1 MTKLNRDEKGQVV
14 AEVVE
19 RLERTETI
27 VTADFRGLTVAE
39 LADLRGKLRDAEAE
53 MTVVK
58 NTLSRRAADQ
68 TGRSALLPYLEG
80 PTGLVWVNGDP
91 AQAAKALSDF
101 AKAHK
106 EVFTIRGGVL
116 GSEDL
121 PAASI
126 VRLASLPSREQMLG
140 QLAGA
145 LASPISGLAGR
156 LTSLIGN
163 MARVLAAVR
172 DSGALAPGEAPPAEI
187 SAAEEAAPPVS
198 MESGVAADPPRME
211 TGLSS
216 PVSPTDAP
224 VEGADAQ
231 PNDTPA
237 EDGSGTVAETPA
249 EDAPAAEAPAG
260 EAPATEAPG
269 DDGPEADA
277 PAEEAPATEAQT
289 DDDAD
294 DTPAPDAPAEDE
306 SETPES

>member
-1 MTKLNRDEKGQVV
+1 MTKLNRNEKGQVV

-27 VTADFRGLTVAE
+27 MSTDFRGLTVTQ

-68 TGRSALLPYLEG
+68 AGRSALLPYLQG

-101 AKAHK
+101 AKVHK

-126 VRLASLPSREQMLG
+126 VRLASLPSREQMLA

-156 LTSLIGN
+156 LNGLIEK
-163 MARVLAAVR
+163 MARTLAAVR
-172 DSGALAPGEAPPAEI
+172 DSGSLAPGEAPV
-187 SAAEEAAPPVS
+187 EAAPAPAAIEV
-198 MESGVAADPPRME
+198 EAVPEATEVPAEVAD
-211 TGLSS
+211 
-216 PVSPTDAP
+216 VP
-224 VEGADAQ
+224 VEDVAEAVVEAEAEAA
-231 PNDTPA
+231 PA
-237 EDGSGTVAETPA
+237 EDSSV
-249 EDAPAAEAPAG
+249 EDAPSEVAEA
-260 EAPATEAPG
+260 
-269 DDGPEADA
+269 
-277 PAEEAPATEAQT
+277 
-289 DDDAD
+289 DDAAG
-294 DTPAPDAPAEDE
+294 DTPAPDAPAEGE

>member
-1 MTKLNRDEKGQVV
+1 MTKLKREQKGQVV

-68 TGRSALLPYLEG
+68 TGRSALLPYLQG

-116 GSEDL
+116 GTEDL
-121 PAASI
+121 PTASI
-126 VRLASLPSREQMLG
+126 VHLATLPSREQMLG

-156 LTSLIGN
+156 LNSLIGN

-172 DSGALAPGEAPPAEI
+172 DSGALAPGEAP
-187 SAAEEAAPPVS
+187 AAEAPVADAVAPAATEVT
-198 MESGVAADPPRME
+198 VDTLDAHAADA
-211 TGLSS
+211 S
-216 PVSPTDAP
+216 V
-224 VEGADAQ
+224 
-231 PNDTPA
+231 
-237 EDGSGTVAETPA
+237 ETPA
-249 EDAPAAEAPAG
+249 EDAPAEAPVAEAPAEDG
-260 EAPATEAPG
+260 PAEAPA
-269 DDGPEADA
+269 DDSPAEDA
-277 PAEEAPATEAQT
+277 PAPEAQA
-289 DDDAD
+289 DDAAD
-294 DTPAPDAPAEDE
+294 DAPAPDVPVEAE
-306 SETPES
+306 SETPER